1 MRLGIAC
8 AVVAMLAAP
17 ALAADSPLALA
28 EEVYAGYRDGSGT
41 LDYAAIA
48 TPELL
53 RARTALQARIAAG
66 EEVGPD
72 FDPLVAG
79 KDIALSDFKA
89 ELIPESGDY
98 VASVLVSFSNAGQP
112 VALELVALNLE
123 GDWRLDEVISR
134 MPGNEYF
141 LLDLLSPKVVYPE
154 STFADP
160 RSVAEALYSP
170 YGDPEFLWRTWDESQ
185 FFSTGLNALYAR
197 DRADSEAQQTVGRL
211 DFDPFINGQDFDV
224 TDLAFGPARMNGDT
238 ATVAVSFANFE
249 QPQTVTLAF
258 VREDGRW
265 KVDDA
270 RNDDPDYP
278 YGLREILEAP
288 FPQ

>member
-1 MRLGIAC
+1 MRLGIAV
-8 AVVAMLAAP
+8 AVLAMLAAP
-17 ALAADSPLALA
+17 ALAADSPLALV
-28 EEVYAGYRDGSGT
+28 EEVYAGYLDGSGAP
-41 LDYAAIA
+41 DYAAIA

-53 RARTALQARIAAG
+53 RARTALQARIDAG
-66 EEVGPD
+66 EDVGPD
-72 FDPLVAG
+72 FDPLVNGQDAVLTG
-79 KDIALSDFKA
+79 FKA
-89 ELIPESGDY
+89 ELGPDSGDY
-98 VASVLVSFSNAGQP
+98 VASVRVTFTNAGQP
-112 VALELVALNLE
+112 VALDLVVLNLE
-123 GDWRLDEVISR
+123 GDWRLDEVISQ

-197 DRADSEAQQTVGRL
+197 DREESEALQSVGRL

-224 TDLAFGPARMNGDT
+224 TGLAFGPAELAGDT
-238 ATVAVSFANFE
+238 ATVPVRFANFE

-258 VREDGRW
+258 VREGGRW

>member
-1 MRLGIAC
+1 MRLGIA
-8 AVVAMLAAP
+8 AAMVALLGGTGLAAE
-17 ALAADSPLALA
+17 SPLALA
-28 EEVYAGYRDGSGT
+28 QQVYAGYLDGSGK

-53 RARTALQARIAAG
+53 RAKTALQARIEAG

-72 FDPLVAG
+72 FDPLVNAQ
-79 KDIALSDFKA
+79 DFAISDFRA
-89 ELIPESGDY
+89 ELGPDSGDY
-98 VASVLVSFSNAGQP
+98 VASVLVSFKNAGEP

-134 MPGNEYF
+134 MPGDEYF

-154 STFADP
+154 ATFADP

-170 YGDPEFLWRTWDESQ
+170 YGDPDFLWRTWDESQ
-185 FFSTGLNALYAR
+185 FFSAGLNALYER
-197 DRADSEAQQTVGRL
+197 DRKESEERQEVGRI

-224 TDLAFGPARMNGDT
+224 TDLSFGAASIEGDT

-249 QPQTVTLAF
+249 QPQTVTLHL

-278 YGLREILEAP
+278 YALREMLEAP

>member
-1 MRLGIAC
+1 MRLGIAF

-89 ELIPESGDY
+89 ELSPESGDY

-154 STFADP
+154 ATFADP

-224 TDLAFGPARMNGDT
+224 TDLAFGPAEITGDT

-270 RNDDPDYP
+270 RNDDPDYA

>member
-1 MRLGIAC
+1 MRLGMG
-8 AVVAMLAAP
+8 VAAWMMLAGP
-17 ALAADSPLALA
+17 LLAAETPLALA
-28 EEVYAGYRDGSGT
+28 EQAYAGYLDGSGT

-48 TPELL
+48 TPELQ
-53 RARTALQARIAAG
+53 RAKTALQARIAAG
-66 EEVGPD
+66 EDVGPD
-72 FDPLVAG
+72 FDPLINAQDA
-79 KDIALSDFKA
+79 DITNFKA
-89 ELIPESGDY
+89 ELSPESGDY
-98 VASVLVSFSNAGQP
+98 VASVLVTFSNAGQP

-141 LLDLLSPKVVYPE
+141 LLDLLSPKVIYPE

-185 FFSTGLNALYAR
+185 FFSSGLNALYAR
-197 DRADSEAQQTVGRL
+197 DRADSEAQQAVGRL

-224 TDLAFGPARMNGDT
+224 TGLEFGAPQISGDT

-249 QPQTVTLAF
+249 QPQTVMLSF
-258 VREDGRW
+258 VREEGRW

-270 RNDDPDYP
+270 RNEDPDYP
-278 YGLREILEAP
+278 YGLRDILDAP

>member
-1 MRLGIAC
+1 MRLGIAVGMLVMLG
-8 AVVAMLAAP
+8 APVLAAET
-17 ALAADSPLALA
+17 PLALA
-28 EEVYAGYRDGSGT
+28 EQVYAGYLSGSGT

-53 RARTALQARIAAG
+53 RARSALEARLAAG
-66 EEVGPD
+66 EDVGPD

-79 KDIALSDFKA
+79 NDIAISDFKA
-89 ELIPESGDY
+89 ELSPESGDY

-141 LLDLLSPKVVYPE
+141 LLDLFSPRVVYPDA
-154 STFADP
+154 TFADP

-170 YGDPEFLWRTWDESQ
+170 YGDPEFLWRSWDESQ
-185 FFSTGLNALYAR
+185 FFSTGLNGLYAR
-197 DRADSEAQQTVGRL
+197 DRQESEEQQSVGRL

-224 TDLAFGPARMNGDT
+224 TGLSFGLPDIAGDM
-238 ATVAVSFANFE
+238 ATVVVDFANFE
-249 QPQTVTLAF
+249 QPQTVTLHF
-258 VREDGRW
+258 VREAGRW

-278 YGLREILEAP
+278 YGLRALLEAP

>member
-1 MRLGIAC
+1 MRLGIAF

-89 ELIPESGDY
+89 ELSPESGDY

-224 TDLAFGPARMNGDT
+224 TGLAFGPAQMNGDT